1 MKLGAVVMSIE
12 LIKVFVNVTEYQ
24 HVLTI
29 TAREMPFYRQN
40 NSSRLISGCS

>member
-29 TAREMPFYRQN
+29 TAREMPFYRQKYA
-40 NSSRLISGCS
+40 